1 MTITNSEGEEIYEGD
16 LESFI
21 AEAHGEEDSRWE
33 ATEEQEELYPEHL
46 GKGYWLMWTQ
56 GGKGSCIQTTIEIEE
71 GQEFDPRKL
80 KVLNWD
86 IQGTSVVT
94 RLVYDGDELDDNGM
108 DSEHD
113 NWRGQWAQFD
123 VYHNTK

>member
-1 MTITNSEGEEIYEGD
+1 
-16 LESFI
+16 
-21 AEAHGEEDSRWE
+21 
-33 ATEEQEELYPEHL
+33 
-46 GKGYWLMWTQ
+46 MWTQ